1 MIYYKKYRNFQGKE
15 YGMTGKA
22 KLPVGI
28 ENFERIRRDGFYYVD
43 KTGLIRDF
51 LENPAY
57 VNLFTRPRRFGKTLN
72 ISMLKHFFEA
82 SSDKTIFDGIE
93 ISGEKELC
101 KEYMGKFPVISITLK
116 GATGENFEEA
126 KVMLRRIMGR
136 EAMRFRFLLES
147 NRIDDTERSQ
157 YEALI
162 GTDKTD
168 TKTD

>member
-1 MIYYKKYRNFQGKE
+1 MRFRKFLKPYK
-15 YGMTGKA
+15 
-22 KLPVGI
+22 
-28 ENFERIRRDGFYYVD
+28 
-43 KTGLIRDF
+43 
-51 LENPAY
+51 
-57 VNLFTRPRRFGKTLN
+57 TRG
-72 ISMLKHFFEA
+72 
-82 SSDKTIFDGIE
+82 SSFREHT
-93 ISGEKELC
+93 
-101 KEYMGKFPVISITLK
+101 ITLK
-116 GATGENFEEA
+116 GATGENLEEA

>member
-1 MIYYKKYRNFQGKE
+1 MIKQF
-15 YGMTGKA
+15 
-22 KLPVGI
+22 L
-28 ENFERIRRDGFYYVD
+28 
-43 KTGLIRDF
+43 TGL
-51 LENPAY
+51 
-57 VNLFTRPRRFGKTLN
+57 RFQ
-72 ISMLKHFFEA
+72 
-82 SSDKTIFDGIE
+82 
-93 ISGEKELC
+93 GEKELC

-116 GATGENFEEA
+116 GATGENLEEA

>member
-1 MIYYKKYRNFQGKE
+1 
-15 YGMTGKA
+15 MTG
-22 KLPVGI
+22 L
-28 ENFERIRRDGFYYVD
+28 
-43 KTGLIRDF
+43 
-51 LENPAY
+51 
-57 VNLFTRPRRFGKTLN
+57 RFQ
-72 ISMLKHFFEA
+72 
-82 SSDKTIFDGIE
+82 
-93 ISGEKELC
+93 GEKELC

>member
-1 MIYYKKYRNFQGKE
+1 
-15 YGMTGKA
+15 MTG
-22 KLPVGI
+22 L
-28 ENFERIRRDGFYYVD
+28 
-43 KTGLIRDF
+43 
-51 LENPAY
+51 
-57 VNLFTRPRRFGKTLN
+57 RFQ
-72 ISMLKHFFEA
+72 
-82 SSDKTIFDGIE
+82 
-93 ISGEKELC
+93 GEKELC

-126 KVMLRRIMGR
+126 KVMLRRIIGR
-136 EAMRFRFLLES
+136 EAIRFRFLFLLES

>member
-1 MIYYKKYRNFQGKE
+1 MIKQF
-15 YGMTGKA
+15 
-22 KLPVGI
+22 L
-28 ENFERIRRDGFYYVD
+28 
-43 KTGLIRDF
+43 TGL
-51 LENPAY
+51 
-57 VNLFTRPRRFGKTLN
+57 RFQ
-72 ISMLKHFFEA
+72 
-82 SSDKTIFDGIE
+82 
-93 ISGEKELC
+93 GEKELC

-126 KVMLRRIMGR
+126 KVMLRRIIGR

-147 NRIDDTERSQ
+147 DRIDDTERSQ

>member
-1 MIYYKKYRNFQGKE
+1 MRFQ
-15 YGMTGKA
+15 
-22 KLPVGI
+22 
-28 ENFERIRRDGFYYVD
+28 
-43 KTGLIRDF
+43 
-51 LENPAY
+51 
-57 VNLFTRPRRFGKTLN
+57 
-72 ISMLKHFFEA
+72 
-82 SSDKTIFDGIE
+82 
-93 ISGEKELC
+93 GEKELC